1 MHKGILTIFI
11 IFMINVFANS
21 DDKLIPRKIIFGNPD
36 KANVQISNDGKYI
49 SYLSN
54 KLGVLNIFIAPTSDI
69 TNAKSITND
78 TKRGIRSYFWSY
90 DNSHILYLKDND
102 GDENERIHKINID
115 TLKDKIITPEN
126 GVKAIILKNNY
137 KFPDEIIIGLNQRKK
152 EYFDVYKLNIQND
165 TLSLMYENNKYISF
179 NIDDNYQIKFG
190 YHAMK
195 DGGNQIYLFDDKIE
209 IPFLKISHEDSKTTD
224 IVEFTEKGDKA
235 YFVSSIDRDVSGL
248 FLLDL
253 KTKNKELIYSN
264 AKADIE
270 NIILQPKTKQ
280 LQAISYSYLK
290 QDYKFIDAKF
300 EEDYNIL
307 KEISKNGQIIIKS
320 RDLEDNKWLVVF
332 DYDDKPI
339 QYYLYDRTNKKA
351 TYLFSNN
358 DELSNY
364 SLTKM
369 HPIVIKTRDG
379 LDLVSYISIPNDI
392 KKSQNDYKTI
402 KPAPMVL
409 LVHGGPNARDYWGLN
424 STHQWL
430 SNRGYVVLSVN
441 YRGSTGFGKNFINAG
456 NGEWAAKM
464 HDDLI
469 DAVDWAVSEKIAD
482 KDKIAIMGGS
492 YGGYATLVGLTFT
505 PDIFACGVDIVG
517 PSNLIT
523 LVNSVPEYWKPVI
536 NSLKLM
542 LGGDHKTKEGEK
554 IYKKKSPLFYV
565 DRITKPLL
573 IGQGA
578 NDPRVKQ
585 AESDQIVDL
594 MKKHKIPV
602 IYALYPD
609 EGHGFIRP
617 ENRLSFYAITEGFFA
632 KYLGGRHEQIKNDF
646 ENSSILIKEG
656 EDLLPNKIEIK
667 K

>member
-1 MHKGILTIFI
+1 
-11 IFMINVFANS
+11 MINVFANS

-54 KLGVLNIFIAPTSDI
+54 KSGVLNIFIAPIDDI
-69 TNAKSITND
+69 NNVKSITND
-78 TKRGIRSYFWSY
+78 TKRGISNYFWSY

-102 GDENERIHKINID
+102 GDENARIHKININ

-126 GVKAIILKNNY
+126 GVKAIILKNSY
-137 KFPDEIIIGLNQRKK
+137 KFPNEIMIGLNQRKK

-179 NIDDNYQIKFG
+179 SIDDNYQIKFG
-190 YHAMK
+190 YHPIE

-209 IPFLKISHEDSKTTD
+209 IPFLKISHEDSKTTG
-224 IVEFTEKGDKA
+224 IVGFTEKGDKA
-235 YFVSSIDRDVSGL
+235 YFVSSIDRDVSSL

-290 QDYKFIDAKF
+290 QDYQFIDTKF

-369 HPIVIKTRDG
+369 HPIVIKTRDE

-392 KKSQNDYKTI
+392 KKSQNDYKTT

-523 LVNSVPEYWKPVI
+523 LVNSVPEYWKPII

-542 LGGDHKTKEGEK
+542 LGGDHKTKEGEE

-565 DRITKPLL
+565 DKITKPLL

-609 EGHGFIRP
+609 EGHGFMRP

-632 KYLGGRHEQIKNDF
+632 KYLGGRYEQIKNDF

>member
-1 MHKGILTIFI
+1 MHKVVLTIFVV
-11 IFMINVFANS
+11 FMINVFASSN
-21 DDKLIPRKIIFGNPD
+21 DKLIPRKIIFGNPD

-54 KLGVLNIFIAPTSDI
+54 KSGVLNIFIAPTSDI

-90 DNSHILYLKDND
+90 DNSHILYLKDNN
-102 GDENERIHKINID
+102 GDENERIHKININ
-115 TLKDKIITPEN
+115 TLKDTLMTPEN
-126 GVKAIILKNNY
+126 GVKAIILKNSY
-137 KFPDEIIIGLNQRKK
+137 KFPNEIIIGLNQRKK
-152 EYFDVYKLNIQND
+152 EYFDIYKLNIQND
-165 TLSLMYENNKYISF
+165 KLLLVYENNKYINF

-190 YHAMK
+190 DHPME
-195 DGGNQIYLFDDKIE
+195 DGGNQIYLFDGKVE
-209 IPFLKISHEDSKTTD
+209 TPFLKISHEDSKTTGM
-224 IVEFTEKGDKA
+224 VGFTEKGDKA

-270 NIILQPKTKQ
+270 NIILQPKTNQ

-290 QDYKFIDAKF
+290 HDYKSIDAKF

-307 KEISKNGQIIIKS
+307 KKISKNVEIIIKS
-320 RDLEDNKWLVVF
+320 RDLEDSKWLVVF
-332 DYDDKPI
+332 DYDNKPI
-339 QYYLYDRTNKKA
+339 QYYLYDRTSKKA
-351 TYLFSNN
+351 TFLFSNK

-369 HPIVIKTRDG
+369 HPVVIKARDG

-392 KKSQNDYKTI
+392 KKSKNDYKTTM
-402 KPAPMVL
+402 PAPMVL

-482 KDKIAIMGGS
+482 KDRIAIMGGS

-542 LGGDHKTKEGEK
+542 LGGDHKTKEGEE

-565 DRITKPLL
+565 DKITKPLL

-602 IYALYPD
+602 VYALYPD
-609 EGHGFIRP
+609 EGHGFMRP

-632 KYLGGRHEQIKNDF
+632 KYLGGRYEQIKNDF

-656 EDLLPNKIEIK
+656 EDLLPDKIETK

>member
-1 MHKGILTIFI
+1 M
-11 IFMINVFANS
+11 
-21 DDKLIPRKIIFGNPD
+21 
-36 KANVQISNDGKYI
+36 
-49 SYLSN
+49 
-54 KLGVLNIFIAPTSDI
+54 
-69 TNAKSITND
+69 
-78 TKRGIRSYFWSY
+78 
-90 DNSHILYLKDND
+90 
-102 GDENERIHKINID
+102 E
-115 TLKDKIITPEN
+115 
-126 GVKAIILKNNY
+126 
-137 KFPDEIIIGLNQRKK
+137 
-152 EYFDVYKLNIQND
+152 
-165 TLSLMYENNKYISF
+165 
-179 NIDDNYQIKFG
+179 
-190 YHAMK
+190 

-209 IPFLKISHEDSKTTD
+209 IPFLKISHEDSKTTG
-224 IVEFTEKGDKA
+224 IVGFTEKGDKA
-235 YFVSSIDRDVSGL
+235 YFVSSIDRDISGL

-253 KTKNKELIYSN
+253 KTKNKELIYLN
-264 AKADIE
+264 EKADIE

-351 TYLFSNN
+351 NYLFSNK

-542 LGGDHKTKEGEK
+542 LGGDHKTKEGEE

-632 KYLGGRHEQIKNDF
+632 KYLGGRYEQIKNDF

-656 EDLLPNKIEIK
+656 EDLLPNKVKIK